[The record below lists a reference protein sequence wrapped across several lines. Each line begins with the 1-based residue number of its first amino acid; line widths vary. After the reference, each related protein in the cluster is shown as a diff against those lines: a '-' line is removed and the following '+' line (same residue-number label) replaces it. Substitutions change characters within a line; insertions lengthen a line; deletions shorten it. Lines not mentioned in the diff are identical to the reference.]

1 THRETSRG
9 NWIAE
14 SPRRFYAIAGATY
27 VYFPSWSSI
36 QMELID
42 GTFPHTNFRLSNMHH
57 DIGLFRLQKPFYIN
71 SHVKYVTLPLA
82 YDANIF
88 QRYTDPCTVVG
99 WGRHIPGSNVR
110 VGTYLRRVHIPLI
123 PTEKCPVKG
132 VHTRWHLCAGVPEGG
147 LDSCQGDSG
156 GPLLCDDIQVGIVSW
171 GEKICALPQSPGVYC
186 RLDLYLDWVN
196 KTVEN
201 NNASINTFNIAS
213 MFLLLMYIAL

>member
-1 THRETSRG
+1 MVRVILNGILVVSVSVQRRHFSHICGGTY
-9 NWIAE
+9 IA
-14 SPRRFYAIAGATY
+14 PRF
-27 VYFPSWSSI
+27 V
-36 QMELID
+36 
-42 GTFPHTNFRLSNMHH
+42 LSAAHCM
-57 DIGLFRLQKPFYIN
+57 
-71 SHVKYVTLPLA
+71 V
-82 YDANIF
+82 
-88 QRYTDPCTVVG
+88 RYTDPCTVVG
-99 WGRHIPGSNVR
+99 WGRHIPGSNKG